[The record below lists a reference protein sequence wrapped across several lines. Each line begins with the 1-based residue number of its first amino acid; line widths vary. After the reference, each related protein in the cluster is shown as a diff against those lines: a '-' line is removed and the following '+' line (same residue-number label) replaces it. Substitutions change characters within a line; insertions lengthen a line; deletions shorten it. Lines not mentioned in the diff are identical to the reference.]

1 MNIRDMFIIC
11 LNKLLQARL
20 YRLIKVFKKRLLA
33 LGLFITNTI
42 SNYCHLNQL
51 FTVLK

>member
-1 MNIRDMFIIC
+1 MNIQGTFIIC

-33 LGLFITNTI
+33 LGLLIINTI
-42 SNYCHLNQL
+42 IN
-51 FTVLK
+51 K